1 MFTRK
6 HKSWPSRAGDLI
18 RKYLK
23 LKAVSEAAQGA
34 GKAVKWTAVAKAG
47 KSVAEHTPKKGLL
60 AVAGG
65 VGVGTAALAARKRR
79 GRSAAE
85 PTPA

>member
-6 HKSWPSRAGDLI
+6 HKSWPRRASDLI
-18 RKYLK
+18 TKYLK
-23 LKAVSEAAQGA
+23 LKATSKAAKGA
-34 GKAVKWTAVAKAG
+34 GQAVKWTAVAKAG
-47 KSVAEHTPKKGLL
+47 KTAAERTPKKGLL

-65 VGVGTAALAARKRR
+65 VGVGTAALAVRKRR
-79 GRSAAE
+79 GQSSGE